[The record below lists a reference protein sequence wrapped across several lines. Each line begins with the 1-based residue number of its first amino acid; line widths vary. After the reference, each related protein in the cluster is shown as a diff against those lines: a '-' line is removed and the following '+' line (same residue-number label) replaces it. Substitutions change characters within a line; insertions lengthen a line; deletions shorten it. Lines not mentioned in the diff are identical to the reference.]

1 MSKTIKIVNYI
12 EITGEMVLFETLPEE
27 EKKKA
32 AEKILDLMM
41 RQAGYIKTENKK
53 NALIWGTKPLI
64 LGAMPKKQNFG

>member
-12 EITGEMVLFETLPEE
+12 EITGKMVLFETLPEE

-41 RQAGYIKTENKK
+41 RQAGYIKKENKK
-53 NALIWGTKPLI
+53 NAGHLLS
-64 LGAMPKKQNFG
+64 

>member
-12 EITGEMVLFETLPEE
+12 EFSGEMVLFEALSEE

-41 RQAGYIKTENKK
+41 RQAILRQKTKK
-53 NALIWGTKPLI
+53 
-64 LGAMPKKQNFG
+64 MPVICYLDDRIIFYD

>member
-12 EITGEMVLFETLPEE
+12 EITGKMVLFETLPEE

-53 NALIWGTKPLI
+53 NAGHLLS
-64 LGAMPKKQNFG
+64 

>member
-12 EITGEMVLFETLPEE
+12 EITGELVLFENLPEE

-53 NALIWGTKPLI
+53 NAGHLLS
-64 LGAMPKKQNFG
+64 